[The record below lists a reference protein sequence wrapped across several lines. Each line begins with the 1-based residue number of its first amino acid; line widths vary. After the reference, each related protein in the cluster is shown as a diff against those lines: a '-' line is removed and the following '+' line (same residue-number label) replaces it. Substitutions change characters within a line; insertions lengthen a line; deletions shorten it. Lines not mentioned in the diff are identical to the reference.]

1 MTDFEQIRKYS
12 LQDGDVLAL
21 PAGTP
26 DEQVKQFVETLRQ
39 VKSSARC
46 LVVVGDLC
54 LLDETAMNA
63 AGWYRK

>member
-26 DEQVKQFVETLRQ
+26 MGQVKQFTEVLRK
-39 VKSSARC
+39 VKSGGRC
-46 LVVVGDLC
+46 VVFVGELR
-54 LLDETAMNA
+54 LLDEEAMNA